1 MDGWLQSLL
10 SKASFLPAKKTAAK
24 ETRRTLKGK
33 AQRTFSPKKPS
44 AGARDG
50 DQERKPGAK
59 TSSLFKNNPE
69 IPELPRYVQGQTPC
83 ENERD

>member
-1 MDGWLQSLL
+1 M
-10 SKASFLPAKKTAAK
+10 K

-50 DQERKPGAK
+50 DQEQKPGAK

-69 IPELPRYVQGQTPC
+69 IPELPRYGQGRTPC
-83 ENERD
+83 GNERD